1 MTFRTQ
7 LTLRSYSKEILSL
20 YINYLKIIF
29 LKLDINS
36 SIFNFPK
43 KRKVITLLKSPH
55 VNKKAKEQ
63 FEIKYFKTS
72 ISFKKGLS
80 LKVVKNILVNKPK
93 CISLKIKM

>member
-7 LTLRSYSKEILSL
+7 LTLKSYSKDTLSL
-20 YINYLKIIF
+20 YINYLKIVF
-29 LKLDINS
+29 LKLGINS
-36 SIFNFPK
+36 SVFSFPN

-63 FEIKYFKTS
+63 FEINYFKTS
-72 ISFKKGLS
+72 IFFTKGLS

-93 CISLKIKM
+93 SVSLKIKM

>member
-1 MTFRTQ
+1 MNSKVQ
-7 LTLRSYSKEILSL
+7 LILKSYSKESLSL
-20 YINYLKIIF
+20 YVSHLQILILRLNIKA
-29 LKLDINS
+29 

-63 FEIKYFKTS
+63 FELKYFKTS
-72 ISFKKGLS
+72 IFFTNGLS

-93 CISLKIKM
+93 SVSLKIKM